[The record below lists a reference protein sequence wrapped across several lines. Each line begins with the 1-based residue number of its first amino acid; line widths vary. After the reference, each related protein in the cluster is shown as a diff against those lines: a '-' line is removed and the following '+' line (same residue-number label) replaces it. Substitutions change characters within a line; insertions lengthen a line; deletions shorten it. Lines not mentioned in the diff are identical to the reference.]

1 MQEEIYK
8 IITGSEN
15 YEVSSF
21 GNIRNANTKRMLK
34 HQIDKG
40 GYCTVVIYCID
51 KRVAKKIHRLVAITF
66 LENEDDKPCI
76 DHIDGN
82 RQNNHIENLRF
93 ATYSENS
100 HNAKTRKD
108 NISGHKGIRYDEIT
122 KRWRVR
128 ITIDGTQIHLGG
140 YVNKEDAIQARI
152 TRANQ
157 AFGVFVNSCEKV

>member
-1 MQEEIYK
+1 MQEEYK

-40 GYCTVVIYCID
+40 GYSTVSFRIAGKLSV
-51 KRVAKKIHRLVAITF
+51 KKIHRLVAITF

-76 DHIDGN
+76 DHFDGN
-82 RQNNHIENLRF
+82 RHNNHIENLRF

-100 HNAKTRKD
+100 HNAKIRKD
-108 NISGHKGIRYDEIT
+108 NLSGHKGIRYDEIT

-128 ITIDGTQIHLGG
+128 ITIDGIQISLGG
-140 YVNKEDAIQARI
+140 YENKEDAIAARI
-152 TRANQ
+152 TRANA
-157 AFGVFVNSCEKV
+157 AFGAFTASCERI